1 MPVYSGQ
8 GGVMATVVVADD
20 SAFMVSTIKAIL
32 ESVPHKIVGTAK
44 NGEDAIQL
52 CRELKP
58 ELVMMD
64 ILMPGMGGLSA
75 LEAIKNE
82 NPGIKVIMVTAF
94 GQESKVQEAN
104 QKGASGYIRKP
115 FKKEEIITTVGS
127 VLAN

>member
-1 MPVYSGQ
+1 MS
-8 GGVMATVVVADD
+8 TVVVADD

-32 ESVPHKIVGTAK
+32 ESVPHQIVGTAK
-44 NGEDAIQL
+44 CGEDAIQL
-52 CRELKP
+52 CRDLKP

-75 LEAIKNE
+75 LETIKKE

-94 GQESKVQEAN
+94 GQETKIQEAN

-115 FKKEEIITTVGS
+115 FKKEEIINAVST
-127 VLAN
+127 VLAK